1 MIDKTLALRF
11 LMGWFDRPEI
21 RLANIA
27 AYDAALNRDRR
38 TVTVRIERHKYWGM
52 L

>member
-1 MIDKTLALRF
+1 MDKTLARRF

-21 RLANIA
+21 RIANMA
-27 AYDAALNRDRR
+27 AYDAALNGQRR
-38 TVTVRIERHKYWGM
+38 TVTVRIERHKYWGT

>member
-1 MIDKTLALRF
+1 MDKILALRF

-21 RLANIA
+21 RLANMA
-27 AYDAALNRDRR
+27 AYDAALNGSRR
-38 TVTVRIERHKYWGM
+38 TVTVRTIGAKYWGM